1 MTNLRDERGNVNTKI
16 DAYYGVDDCTMRKYN
31 SDMAI
36 APYTIRISQELKDE
50 IGRAADEAGLPM
62 NEFIARVLAEH
73 LGQPSLAAIPRKPS
87 GRPRKPVV
95 TS

>member
-1 MTNLRDERGNVNTKI
+1 MTNLRDERGNVNTNFV
-16 DAYYGVDDCTMRKYN
+16 AYYGVEEYSMRKYN

-36 APYTIRISQELKDE
+36 APYTIRLSQELKDE

-62 NEFIARVLAEH
+62 NEYIARVLAEH

-87 GRPRKPVV
+87 GRPRKSVA